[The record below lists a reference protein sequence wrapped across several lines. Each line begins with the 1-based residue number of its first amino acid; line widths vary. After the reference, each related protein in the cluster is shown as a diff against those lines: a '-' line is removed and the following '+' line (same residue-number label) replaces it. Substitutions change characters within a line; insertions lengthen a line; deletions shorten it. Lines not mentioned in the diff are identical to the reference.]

1 MKLFAKLF
9 LLPILTLTSTVSIAE
24 NFPKPVGLEKDVNF
38 WVRVYTE
45 IDTRSGFIHDS
56 RNLSVV
62 YSKIKVKGSPRSNK
76 KNIKKIKEKYASILK
91 TLAKGKRTN
100 LSSDERHVLK
110 MWGGEN
116 VSNKRLAAAVK
127 DIRFQRGQSDRFHR
141 GLERSGEWRDYIN
154 QSFLDL
160 NMPVELAVL
169 PHVESSFNPEAYSHV
184 GAAGLW
190 QFIRSTGKRYM
201 QVDYLIDERMDPFIA
216 TKAATKLLGHNY
228 QLTKSWPLAL
238 TAYNHGVASMRR
250 AINKLG
256 TRDIEI
262 IVRNYKGRSFGFAS
276 RNFYVAF
283 LAALE
288 VDSHPEKYFGP
299 INYAKPVEYETVKM
313 NSYIYA
319 KDIAKYLN
327 INKSHLE
334 MHNRSLREAIWG
346 DAKRIPKNHL
356 LRIPKVLLSQPV
368 KQLIAAIPVE
378 YRYQVQ
384 TPDLFHHVVRG
395 DTISDIAKQ
404 YGFRVSDVMAA
415 NGMSSGHFIRAGQ
428 KLRLP
433 VKDKAGSIV
442 LAAIE
447 SNQVVLSEKIKPKTK
462 PETSSV
468 AKVEQQQAV
477 AVVQAE
483 KTKVIEEQRP
493 IDVTSSDNDPAELD
507 VSVVAEADI
516 DVLEEV
522 SLLSDPA
529 DYTVSDDMTIEVQA
543 SETLG
548 HYADWLDLRASR
560 LREINK
566 MKFGKPVVVSNR
578 LLLDFSAISIKEFEN
593 KRIAFQ
599 KNLQEEFFAQYRI
612 ESTYQHT
619 IKTGESLWVLALR
632 EFKVPM
638 WLLRQ
643 HNPDVNFNR
652 IRTGVVIVVPKLIE
666 VARSSSSSEEEA
678 NAIAQN

>member
-1 MKLFAKLF
+1 M
-9 LLPILTLTSTVSIAE
+9 PQ
-24 NFPKPVGLEKDVNF
+24 
-38 WVRVYTE
+38 
-45 IDTRSGFIHDS
+45 
-56 RNLSVV
+56 
-62 YSKIKVKGSPRSNK
+62 
-76 KNIKKIKEKYASILK
+76 
-91 TLAKGKRTN
+91 
-100 LSSDERHVLK
+100 
-110 MWGGEN
+110 
-116 VSNKRLAAAVK
+116 NKRLTAAAK
-127 DIRFQRGQSDRFHR
+127 DIRFQRGQSDRFHG
-141 GLERSGEWRDYIN
+141 GLERSGEWRAYIN
-154 QSFLDL
+154 QTFLDL

-169 PHVESSFNPEAYSHV
+169 PHVESSFNPKAYSHV

-190 QFIRSTGKRYM
+190 QFIRATGKRYM
-201 QVDYLIDERMDPFIA
+201 QVDYLIDQRMDPFA
-216 TKAATKLLGHNY
+216 STKAAAKLLGHNY
-228 QLTKSWPLAL
+228 QITKSWPLAL

-288 VDSHPEKYFGP
+288 VDSHPQKYFNS
-299 INYAKPVEYETVKM
+299 IDYAKPVEYETVKM
-313 NSYIYA
+313 NSYVYA

-327 INKSHLE
+327 VSKSQLERHNKA
-334 MHNRSLREAIWG
+334 LRGAIWS
-346 DAKRIPKNHL
+346 DTKRIPKNYP
-356 LRIPKVLLSQPV
+356 LRIPKVLLSKPAE
-368 KQLIAAIPVE
+368 QLIATIPAE
-378 YRYQVQ
+378 HRYKVQ

-404 YGFRVSDVMAA
+404 YGFRVGEVMAA

-433 VKDKAGSIV
+433 VKDKTGVIV
-442 LAAIE
+442 LAKKENKQA
-447 SNQVVLSEKIKPKTK
+447 VVSDQAKPKVKASADLEKLK
-462 PETSSV
+462 PSVVVETDKPV
-468 AKVEQQQAV
+468 VVKQEQSIAL
-477 AVVQAE
+477 AS
-483 KTKVIEEQRP
+483 T
-493 IDVTSSDNDPAELD
+493 DDELD

-516 DVLEEV
+516 DVVEEV

-529 DYTVSDDMTIEVQA
+529 DYTVSDDLTIEVQA

-566 MKFGKPVVVSNR
+566 LKFGKPVVVGNR
-578 LLLDFSAISIKEFEN
+578 ILLDFSVISIKQFETR
-593 KRIAFQ
+593 RIAFQ
-599 KNLQEEFFAQYRI
+599 KNLQEEFFTQYRI

-632 EFKVPM
+632 KFKVPV

-652 IRTGVVIVVPKLIE
+652 IRAGVVIVAPKLIE
-666 VARSSSSSEEEA
+666 VERVSNSPAKA
-678 NAIAQN
+678 N

>member
-1 MKLFAKLF
+1 MKLFAKLLF
-9 LLPILTLTSTVSIAE
+9 LSILIFISSVSVAE
-24 NFPKPVGLEKDVNF
+24 NFPKPVGLEDDVNF

-62 YSKIKVKGSPRSNK
+62 YSTIRIKGSPRANK
-76 KNIKKIKEKYASILK
+76 KHIKKVKAKYVSILK

-100 LSSDERHVLK
+100 LSNDERQVLE
-110 MWGGEN
+110 MWGGEKA
-116 VSNKRLAAAVK
+116 SNKRLAAAAK
-127 DIRFQRGQSDRFHR
+127 DIRFQRGQSDRFHN
-141 GLERSGEWRDYIN
+141 GLERSGEWRAYIN
-154 QSFLDL
+154 QTFLDL
-160 NMPVELAVL
+160 DMPVELAVL
-169 PHVESSFNPEAYSHV
+169 PHVESSFNPKAYSHV

-190 QFIRSTGKRYM
+190 QFIRATGKRYM
-201 QVDYLIDERMDPFIA
+201 QIDYLIDQRMDPFA
-216 TKAATKLLGHNY
+216 STKAAAKLLGHNY

-238 TAYNHGVASMRR
+238 TAYNHGVSSMRR

-288 VDSHPEKYFGP
+288 VDSHPQKYFNS

-313 NSYIYA
+313 DSYFYA
-319 KDIAKYLN
+319 KDLAKYLN
-327 INKSHLE
+327 MNKSQLE
-334 MHNRSLREAIWG
+334 RHNRSLREAIWS
-346 DAKRIPKNHL
+346 DTKRIPRHYP
-356 LRIPKVLLSQPV
+356 LRIPKSLLNKSA
-368 KQLIAAIPVE
+368 KQLIASIPVE
-378 YRYQVQ
+378 HRYSEQ

-404 YGFRVSDVMAA
+404 YGFRVREVMAA

-433 VKDKAGSIV
+433 VKDKSGAIV
-442 LAAIE
+442 LAAKENKQAIAP
-447 SNQVVLSEKIKPKTK
+447 SQTKPKERVVVDLGKQKSPTVVEAEK
-462 PETSSV
+462 PV
-468 AKVEQQQAV
+468 AVEQ
-477 AVVQAE
+477 
-483 KTKVIEEQRP
+483 EQSLAP
-493 IDVTSSDNDPAELD
+493 VPTDNELSELD
-507 VSVVAEADI
+507 VSVVAEADV
-516 DVLEEV
+516 DVVEEV

-529 DYTVSDDMTIEVQA
+529 DYTVSDDLTIEVQA

-566 MKFGKPVVVSNR
+566 LKFGKPVVVGNR
-578 LLLDFSAISIKEFEN
+578 LLLDFNAITIKEFEN
-593 KRIAFQ
+593 RRIAFQ
-599 KNLQEEFFAQYRI
+599 KNLQEEFFTQYRI

-619 IKTGESLWVLALR
+619 MRTGESLWVLALHK
-632 EFKVPM
+632 FKVPV

-643 HNPDVNFNR
+643 HNPDVDFNR
-652 IRTGVVIVVPKLIE
+652 IRTGVVIIVPKLIE
-666 VARSSSSSEEEA
+666 VERDSSAPEKA
-678 NAIAQN
+678 N

>member
-1 MKLFAKLF
+1 MKLLTKLF
-9 LLPILTLTSTVSIAE
+9 LLSLLVLTSGASVGE
-24 NFPKPVGLEKDVNF
+24 NFPKPVGLEADVNF

-62 YSKIKVKGSPRSNK
+62 YSKVSVKGSPRSNK
-76 KNIKKIKEKYASILK
+76 KHIKTVKAKYISILK
-91 TLAKGKRTN
+91 ALAKGKRTN
-100 LSSDERHVLK
+100 LSNDEQHVLE

-116 VSNKRLAAAVK
+116 VSNKRLAAAVN
-127 DIRFQRGQSDRFHR
+127 DVRFQRGQSNRFYS
-141 GLERSGEWRDYIN
+141 GLERSGEWRPYIN
-154 QSFLDL
+154 QTFLDL
-160 NMPVELAVL
+160 DMPVELAVL
-169 PHVESSFNPEAYSHV
+169 PHVESSFNPKAYSHV

-201 QVDYLIDERMDPFIA
+201 QVDYLIDERMDPFES
-216 TKAATKLLGHNY
+216 TKAAAKLLGHNY

-288 VDSHPEKYFGP
+288 VDGSPEKYFGS
-299 INYAKPVEYETVKM
+299 IKYAKPVDYEKVKM
-313 NSYIYA
+313 NNYFYA

-327 INKSHLE
+327 VNKSQLE
-334 MHNRSLREAIWG
+334 RHNKALREAIWN
-346 DAKRIPKNHL
+346 DTKRIPKNYS
-356 LRIPKVLLSQPV
+356 LRIPKASLSKPAM
-368 KQLIAAIPVE
+368 QLIAAIPAE
-378 YRYQVQ
+378 HRYQIQ

-395 DTISDIAKQ
+395 DTISDIAQQ

-433 VKDKAGSIV
+433 IKDKTGAIV
-442 LAAIE
+442 LAAKE
-447 SNQVVLSEKIKPKTK
+447 NNQATTTEKPK
-462 PETSSV
+462 
-468 AKVEQQQAV
+468 
-477 AVVQAE
+477 AVVVAGLDKQNTPAVVEVE
-483 KTKVIEEQRP
+483 KSDVVIKEPSLAITTTENEQL
-493 IDVTSSDNDPAELD
+493 ELD

-516 DVLEEV
+516 DVVEEV

-529 DYTVSDDMTIEVQA
+529 DYTVDDDMTIEVQA

-566 MKFGKPVVVSNR
+566 MKFGRPVVVGNR

-593 KRIAFQ
+593 RRIAFQ
-599 KNLQEEFFAQYRI
+599 KNLQEVFFAQYRI
-612 ESTYQHT
+612 ESTFQHT
-619 IKTGESLWVLALR
+619 MKTGESLWVLALR
-632 EFKVPM
+632 QFKVPV

-652 IRTGVVIVVPKLIE
+652 IRAGVVIVVPKLIE
-666 VARSSSSSEEEA
+666 VERSPTVLEKAR
-678 NAIAQN
+678 